1 MRFKSLADL
10 RRREIQEVPLAQLP
24 EAVRLTG
31 YAKAKAFAVNELV
44 RQVHKDSF
52 EWYGYT
58 LGRREAPE
66 NIVDIGLPVNDRNLQ
81 QHANLGP
88 ENIAAY
94 QDSLPPDLV
103 INGWIH
109 SHGDL
114 NFQHFS
120 ETDAA
125 NQRVVLDFVTTRL
138 KLPLAKRELVI
149 QDLALLVAGQ
159 YGDADLKAGSVSLI
173 TDVPVSQARILETVY
188 GGFCYA
194 IVVDDSGWHHQEIHY
209 KSRGILSG
217 QTSYSQ
223 KEADLL
229 LLTPE
234 TSLPAP
240 DLERL
245 REDVREKIQPH
256 RYVLPKLEGM

>member
-1 MRFKSLADL
+1 
-10 RRREIQEVPLAQLP
+10 
-24 EAVRLTG
+24 
-31 YAKAKAFAVNELV
+31 
-44 RQVHKDSF
+44 
-52 EWYGYT
+52 
-58 LGRREAPE
+58 
-66 NIVDIGLPVNDRNLQ
+66 
-81 QHANLGP
+81 
-88 ENIAAY
+88 
-94 QDSLPPDLV
+94 
-103 INGWIH
+103 
-109 SHGDL
+109 
-114 NFQHFS
+114 
-120 ETDAA
+120 
-125 NQRVVLDFVTTRL
+125 
-138 KLPLAKRELVI
+138 
-149 QDLALLVAGQ
+149 
-159 YGDADLKAGSVSLI
+159 
-173 TDVPVSQARILETVY
+173 LETVY